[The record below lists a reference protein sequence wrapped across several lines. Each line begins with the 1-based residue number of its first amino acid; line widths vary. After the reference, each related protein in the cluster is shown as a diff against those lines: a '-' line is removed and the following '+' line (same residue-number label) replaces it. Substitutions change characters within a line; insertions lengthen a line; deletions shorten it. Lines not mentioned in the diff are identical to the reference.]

1 VYLIVEEVKFLVKK
15 KGYVMAANEIH
26 QNNVGTE
33 FRVTVLESGTA
44 VNVSSATNY
53 IRFSKPDN
61 TVVSKNASFY
71 TDGTDGIITYTSASG
86 DLDVVG
92 TWKIQAFVD
101 FGVNEFY
108 SDISTFR
115 VYKNLS

>member
-1 VYLIVEEVKFLVKK
+1 
-15 KGYVMAANEIH
+15 MAANEIH
-26 QNNVGTE
+26 LNNVGTE

-44 VNVSSATNY
+44 VNVAAATNY
-53 IRFSKPDN
+53 IKFSKPDN
-61 TVVSKNASFY
+61 TVVTQSGTLY

-86 DLDVVG
+86 DLDAVG

-101 FGVNEFY
+101 FGTNEFY
-108 SDISTFR
+108 SDIGSFK